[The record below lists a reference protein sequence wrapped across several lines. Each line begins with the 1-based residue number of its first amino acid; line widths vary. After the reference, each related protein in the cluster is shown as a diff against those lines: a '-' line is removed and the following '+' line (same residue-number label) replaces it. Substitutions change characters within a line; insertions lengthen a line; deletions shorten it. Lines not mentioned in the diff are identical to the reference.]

1 MEDILR
7 IQKGNPSSLIVTITD
22 DNGNALN
29 LTGRTVFFS
38 VKRKNDSSEDDESAV
53 ISKNIT
59 SHSDPTAG
67 QTVIALTA
75 EDTDTPKGI
84 YVADIRVYGE
94 GLQRNTT
101 HFFIEIEETV
111 TKRTE

>member
-29 LTGRTVFFS
+29 LTGRTVFFT
-38 VKRKNDSSEDDESAV
+38 VKRKNDYSDDDEDAV
-53 ISKNIT
+53 ISKEVT
-59 SHSDPTAG
+59 EHTDPTNGKTA
-67 QTVIALTA
+67 ISLTA
-75 EDTDTPKGI
+75 TQTDVDRGI
-84 YVADIRVYGE
+84 YKADIRVYGE